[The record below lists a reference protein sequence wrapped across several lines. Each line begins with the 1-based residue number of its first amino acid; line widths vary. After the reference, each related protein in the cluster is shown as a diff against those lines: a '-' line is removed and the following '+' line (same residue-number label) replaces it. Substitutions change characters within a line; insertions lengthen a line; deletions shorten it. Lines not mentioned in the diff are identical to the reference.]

1 MTSKTHSHRVNSPYS
16 LSVYKNCT
24 EARIFIRLA
33 ELKTGFNERIVKSR
47 FASNAEYSIYLG
59 QMYSSEYNDNL
70 NIYLSTKF
78 FVHYSKI
85 FDFCKKRKKNYRN
98 RSVENS
104 VVNMLHTLPST
115 FDRFEYDSS

>member
-1 MTSKTHSHRVNSPYS
+1 MTSKTHSHRINSPYS
-16 LSVYKNCT
+16 LSVYNNCT
-24 EARIFIRLA
+24 KACIFIRLA
-33 ELKTGFNERIVKSR
+33 ELKTGFNERILKSR

-59 QMYSSEYNDNL
+59 QMYSSEYYDNV

-78 FVHYSKI
+78 FVHYSKK
-85 FDFCKKRKKNYRN
+85 FDFCKKRKNVYCN